1 MFPVGTGAASPGR
14 QNIHVLPTGTY
25 KVLPGQGPQGT
36 DVVRT
41 CSDVVGR
48 QRVGNDDVKGRVG
61 RVDGTCG
68 YFATEADGSLPTLSS
83 SSPSASLSG
92 SASSAHKDEVAARH
106 RALLLR
112 AAQAPGR
119 ARSQPAAHAWA
130 DAGNCSSCG
139 SSSTRPPSGCSA
151 SGRSTPTGPTSGSA
165 GTAASRDNGKGAL
178 RP

>member
-1 MFPVGTGAASPGR
+1 
-14 QNIHVLPTGTY
+14 VLPTGTY

-112 AAQAPGR
+112 AAQARGR
-119 ARSQPAAHAWA
+119 ARSQPCCTSSGGCRKLFQLRKQLDEAAQRLQRERQVHPDRA
-130 DAGNCSSCG
+130 DL
-139 SSSTRPPSGCSA
+139 RFRRD
-151 SGRSTPTGPTSGSA
+151 GRVA
-165 GTAASRDNGKGAL
+165 RQWERGTATVS
-178 RP
+178 